1 MSFFMGETQWM
12 TPQPLCPFIRPA
24 QGRWMWGG
32 KPSAQRRSLEAG
44 CREHI
49 PTPSPAVPPPDTPAP
64 RGGPAW
70 PNSADTELRLPDP
83 EPSILAI
90 ICKKRGQ
97 SSPGGAA
104 ESRSWGCP
112 RRSGS
117 FTGERPSA
125 EPARLPAI

>member
-1 MSFFMGETQWM
+1 M
-12 TPQPLCPFIRPA
+12 L
-24 QGRWMWGG
+24 
-32 KPSAQRRSLEAG
+32 SAGPWKLAAG
-44 CREHI
+44 S
-49 PTPSPAVPPPDTPAP
+49 TSPPPHQQFPPPPDTPAP